1 MRVLVTGGGGFIGS
15 HVVDKLIEDGHTP
28 RIFDLSA
35 SPYHSPLEVE
45 TFTGSITDPA
55 NLDLAMRDCDAVIH
69 LAAVAD
75 VGHVLADP
83 VLAEEVNTRG
93 TLNVLEAACRAKV
106 GRVVYGSTTWVYSD
120 CVEQEVDEETPIPA
134 PRHLYTATKL
144 AGETYCAGYAELY
157 DLESTVLR
165 FGIPYGPRAR
175 AAGVVA
181 KFTDLAFE
189 GKPLTIAGDG
199 STTRSFI
206 YVEDLAD
213 GIVAALAPEAA
224 GRTYNLSGDE
234 VVTILE
240 IAERVQENTDD
251 CEIVH
256 TPPRPGDFPGKT
268 ISNRRALAEL
278 GWKADT
284 SFKEGVR
291 RYVEW
296 VRGTTR
302 PPDPVPGKKPSLNG
316 NDRAVGALLAGAAG
330 REDRPPRVLV
340 LSADIGEGHDLP
352 ARMIKAEVEEEIPGT
367 EVEIADGLRAMGRLT
382 TAVVRGGSKVTFRWL
397 PWLFDFQYWLI
408 AKFAPTRSLAHHL
421 NYALGAHGL
430 LRLIEKH
437 DPDVVISTY
446 PGVTAVLGMLREN
459 RRLLIPVQSAIT
471 DLAGL
476 RYWAHPGVDMH
487 YVTHPES
494 IEEVERLAGPG
505 SVEWTRPPISPEF
518 LMPRTRVD
526 AREALDVA
534 AHARLVLV
542 SGGGWGVGDLE
553 GAIEAALSGED
564 TTVVCITGRNE
575 GAREKLE
582 QRYGGN
588 ERVRILGFT
597 DQMSDWMAAADAM
610 IHSTAGLTVLE
621 AHIRGCPV
629 VSFGFSVGHLRA
641 NNAAFERFGLA
652 EVARTEH
659 ELEGVLRHLSRER
672 RPPDSSFASLPS
684 IASRALSVR
693 PRVRPQPVWRLRV
706 ERVATAVSLVAVAV
720 VLFFTVV
727 DREAP
732 YKVIAK
738 PLEGRIHIGK
748 DNDEASPAVSGASPA
763 GRSASCRIGHERRR
777 ALIRALLGAAAGAG
791 TIVHAGP
798 ALAPIVP
805 GLGEAL
811 GIEMRVPAA
820 DGVALTFDDGPHPQG
835 TPAVLE
841 ALHEHGA
848 VATFFLAG
856 EQVERRPALAAE
868 IVAAGHR
875 VELHCHRH
883 RNLLRL
889 TVREFL
895 EDAERART
903 AIEDASG
910 QEIADYR
917 PPYGIFSAATLR
929 AVRSRGWRPV
939 LWSRWGRDWARSA
952 TPESIARR
960 SCAHLRAGDVVLLH
974 DADYYSARGSW
985 VRTAAALPPI
995 LAELESRGLKTA
1007 ALRR

>member
-15 HVVDKLIEDGHTP
+15 HVVDRLIERGITP

-75 VGHVLADP
+75 VAHVHADP

-93 TLNVLEAACRAKV
+93 TLNVLEAACRTKV

-144 AGETYCAGYAELY
+144 AGETYCAGYAELFE
-157 DLESTVLR
+157 LESTVLR

-268 ISNRRALAEL
+268 ISNERALEEL
-278 GWKADT
+278 GWKAET

-291 RYVEW
+291 KYVEW
-296 VRGTTR
+296 VRGSTR
-302 PPDPVPGKKPSLNG
+302 PPDPVPGTKPTLNG
-316 NDRAVGALLAGAAG
+316 NDHAAGALLAGTARA
-330 REDRPPRVLV
+330 EERPPRVLV
-340 LSADIGEGHDLP
+340 LTADIGEGHDLP
-352 ARMIKAEVEEEIPGT
+352 ARIIKADLEEEVPGA
-367 EVEIADGLRAMGRLT
+367 EVEIADGLKAMGRILT
-382 TAVVRGGSKVTFRWL
+382 AIVRGGSKVTFRWM
-397 PWLFDFQYWLI
+397 PWLFDAQYWLI
-408 AKFAPTRSLAHHL
+408 TKFAPTRWLAHHL
-421 NYALGAHGL
+421 NYGLGANGL
-430 LRLIEKH
+430 LKLIERH
-437 DPDVVISTY
+437 NPDVVVSTY

-487 YVTHPES
+487 FVTHPES

-505 SVEWTRPPISPEF
+505 SVEWMRPPISRDF
-518 LMPRTRVD
+518 LMPRTRAA
-526 AREALDVA
+526 AREALDVP

-542 SGGGWGVGDLE
+542 SGGGWGIGDLE
-553 GAIEAALSGED
+553 GAIEAALAGDD
-564 TTVVCITGRNE
+564 TTVACITGRNE
-575 GAREKLE
+575 VAREKLE
-582 QRYGGN
+582 QRFGDN

-597 DQMSDWMAAADAM
+597 EQMSDWMAAADAM
-610 IHSTAGLTVLE
+610 VHSTAGLTVLE

-629 VSFGFSVGHLRA
+629 VSFGFSAGHLRA

-652 EVARTEH
+652 EVARSEH
-659 ELEGVLRHLSRER
+659 ELESALRHLTRER
-672 RPPDSSFASLPS
+672 RAPDSSFASLPS
-684 IASRALSVR
+684 IASRALDVR
-693 PRVRPQPVWRLRV
+693 PRVKPQPVWRLRM
-706 ERVATAVSLVAVAV
+706 ERVATAVSLAAVAV
-720 VLFFTVV
+720 VLFFTVI

-738 PLEGRIHIGK
+738 PLEGRIHIGR
-748 DNDEASPAVSGASPA
+748 DNDESPPSPSGAPAAQHSASPESGA
-763 GRSASCRIGHERRR
+763 GEE
-777 ALIRALLGAAAGAG
+777 
-791 TIVHAGP
+791 GP
-798 ALAPIVP
+798 
-805 GLGEAL
+805 
-811 GIEMRVPAA
+811 
-820 DGVALTFDDGPHPQG
+820 
-835 TPAVLE
+835 
-841 ALHEHGA
+841 
-848 VATFFLAG
+848 
-856 EQVERRPALAAE
+856 
-868 IVAAGHR
+868 
-875 VELHCHRH
+875 
-883 RNLLRL
+883 
-889 TVREFL
+889 
-895 EDAERART
+895 
-903 AIEDASG
+903 
-910 QEIADYR
+910 
-917 PPYGIFSAATLR
+917 
-929 AVRSRGWRPV
+929 
-939 LWSRWGRDWARSA
+939 
-952 TPESIARR
+952 
-960 SCAHLRAGDVVLLH
+960 
-974 DADYYSARGSW
+974 
-985 VRTAAALPPI
+985 
-995 LAELESRGLKTA
+995 
-1007 ALRR
+1007 

>member
-15 HVVDKLIEDGHTP
+15 HVVDRLIERGDTP

-106 GRVVYGSTTWVYSD
+106 GRVVYGSTTWAYSD

-157 DLESTVLR
+157 ELESTVLR

-268 ISNRRALAEL
+268 ISNERALEEL
-278 GWKADT
+278 GWKAET

-291 RYVEW
+291 KYVEW
-296 VRGTTR
+296 VRGSIR

-316 NDRAVGALLAGAAG
+316 NDHASGALLAGAAG

-340 LSADIGEGHDLP
+340 LTADIGEGHDLP
-352 ARMIKAEVEEEIPGT
+352 ARVIKAEVEEEIPGA
-367 EVEIADGLRAMGRLT
+367 EVEIADGLKAMGRLT
-382 TAVVRGGSKVTFRWL
+382 TAVVRGGSKVTFRWM
-397 PWLFDFQYWLI
+397 PWLFDIQYWLI
-408 AKFAPTRSLAHHL
+408 SKFAPTRWLAHHL
-421 NYALGAHGL
+421 NYGLGAHGL
-430 LRLIEKH
+430 LRLIGKH

-526 AREALDVA
+526 AREALGVP

-542 SGGGWGVGDLE
+542 SGGGWGIGDLE
-553 GAIEAALSGED
+553 GAIGSALTGDD
-564 TTVVCITGRNE
+564 TMVACITGRNE
-575 GAREKLE
+575 VAREKLE
-582 QRYGGN
+582 QRFAGN

-597 DQMSDWMAAADAM
+597 EQMSDWMAAADAM
-610 IHSTAGLTVLE
+610 VHATAGLTVLE

-629 VSFGFSVGHLRA
+629 VSYGFSAGHLRA

-652 EVARTEH
+652 EVARSGH
-659 ELEGVLRHLSRER
+659 ELESMLRHLSRER
-672 RPPDSSFASLPS
+672 RSPDSSFASLPS
-684 IASRALSVR
+684 IASRVLSVR
-693 PRVRPQPVWRLRV
+693 PRVRPQPVWRLRAG
-706 ERVATAVSLVAVAV
+706 RAAAAVSVAAVAVALLV
-720 VLFFTVV
+720 SVSLAGHWET
-727 DREAP
+727 P
-732 YKVIAK
+732 YHVISKAAR
-738 PLEGRIHIGK
+738 PLEGRIHF
-748 DNDEASPAVSGASPA
+748 
-763 GRSASCRIGHERRR
+763 GRDPDTP
-777 ALIRALLGAAAGAG
+777 AAA
-791 TIVHAGP
+791 VQHA
-798 ALAPIVP
+798 
-805 GLGEAL
+805 
-811 GIEMRVPAA
+811 
-820 DGVALTFDDGPHPQG
+820 
-835 TPAVLE
+835 
-841 ALHEHGA
+841 
-848 VATFFLAG
+848 
-856 EQVERRPALAAE
+856 RPA
-868 IVAAGHR
+868 R
-875 VELHCHRH
+875 
-883 RNLLRL
+883 
-889 TVREFL
+889 
-895 EDAERART
+895 
-903 AIEDASG
+903 
-910 QEIADYR
+910 
-917 PPYGIFSAATLR
+917 
-929 AVRSRGWRPV
+929 
-939 LWSRWGRDWARSA
+939 
-952 TPESIARR
+952 
-960 SCAHLRAGDVVLLH
+960 
-974 DADYYSARGSW
+974 
-985 VRTAAALPPI
+985 AAALNS
-995 LAELESRGLKTA
+995 ASGKNGN
-1007 ALRR
+1007 